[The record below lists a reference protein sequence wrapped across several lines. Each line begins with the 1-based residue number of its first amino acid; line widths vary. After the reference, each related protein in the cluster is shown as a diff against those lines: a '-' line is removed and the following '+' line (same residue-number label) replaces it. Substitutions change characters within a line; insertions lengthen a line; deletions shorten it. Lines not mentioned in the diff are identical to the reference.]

1 MKKINDDKIKKGIY
15 SAIAFLLCVGT
26 LFAFWMS
33 NRENNIQTED
43 QPTQTETK
51 PETTTN
57 DIAVNTP
64 VTNIPDERES
74 ESSVPQKQSVYF
86 AFPLENGA
94 VRSFSNGELVKNSTT
109 NDWRTHTGVDLK
121 GVEGDPVK
129 AICSGTVVS
138 YREDALW
145 GTVITIDHGNGITAE
160 YSGLEKGSTLQPGDS
175 VAINDTVGKLSTI
188 PIERADGTHLHL
200 EIHKD
205 GVAVNPENYLGKR
218 IEF

>member
-1 MKKINDDKIKKGIY
+1 MKKISDDKIKRGLY

-33 NRENNIQTED
+33 NRENNIETD
-43 QPTQTETK
+43 DPSTQSETK
-51 PETTTN
+51 LETTTE

-64 VTNIPDERES
+64 VTNVPDDRED
-74 ESSVPQKQSVYF
+74 ESVAVQKQSVYF
-86 AFPLENGA
+86 AFPLENGT
-94 VRSFSNGELVKNSTT
+94 VRSFSNGELVKNNTT

-129 AICSGTVVS
+129 AICSGTVIS

-145 GTVITIDHGNGITAE
+145 GTVITIDHGNGITAQ
-160 YSGLEKGSTLQPGDS
+160 YSGLEKGSTLQSGDS

-188 PIERADGTHLHL
+188 PLERAEGVHLHL

-205 GVAVNPENYLGKR
+205 GVAVDPENYLGKR

>member
-15 SAIAFLLCVGT
+15 SAVAFVLCVGT

-33 NRENNIQTED
+33 NKENEIKTDD
-43 QPTQTETK
+43 QPTQSETK
-51 PETTTN
+51 LETTTK

-64 VTNIPDERES
+64 VTNVPDERET
-74 ESSVPQKQSVYF
+74 ESSTQAKQSVYF
-86 AFPLENGA
+86 AFPLENGIT
-94 VRSFSNGELVKNSTT
+94 RNFSNGELIKNSTT

-145 GTVITIDHGNGITAE
+145 GTVITVDHGNGITAE
-160 YSGLEKGSTLQPGDS
+160 YSGLEKGSTLQPGDL
-175 VAINDTVGKLSTI
+175 VAVNDTVGKLSTI
-188 PIERADGTHLHL
+188 PIERAEGAHLHL

>member
-1 MKKINDDKIKKGIY
+1 MKKISDDKIKKGLY

-33 NRENNIQTED
+33 NRENNIETD
-43 QPTQTETK
+43 DPSTQSETK
-51 PETTTN
+51 LETTTE

-64 VTNIPDERES
+64 VTNVPDDRED
-74 ESSVPQKQSVYF
+74 ESVAVQKQSVYF
-86 AFPLENGA
+86 AFPLENGT

-129 AICSGTVVS
+129 AICSGTVIS

-145 GTVITIDHGNGITAE
+145 GTVITIDHGNGITAQ
-160 YSGLEKGSTLQPGDS
+160 YSGLEKGSTLQSGDS

-188 PIERADGTHLHL
+188 PLERAEGVHLHL
-200 EIHKD
+200 EIYKD
-205 GVAVNPENYLGKR
+205 GVAVDPENYLGKR